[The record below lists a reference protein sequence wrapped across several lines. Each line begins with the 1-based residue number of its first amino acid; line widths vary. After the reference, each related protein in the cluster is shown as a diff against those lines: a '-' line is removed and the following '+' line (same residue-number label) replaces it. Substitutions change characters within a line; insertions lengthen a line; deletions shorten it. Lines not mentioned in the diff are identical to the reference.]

1 MNQKSYT
8 HGPSLIPLLGET
20 IGDNLRNTFR
30 KYPDRD
36 ALVSVHQD
44 YKASYKEFWEQVTT
58 VAKAFLALSVQ
69 KGDRVGIWSPNRYE
83 WVLIQYATAR
93 IGAILVNINPAYRTA
108 ELAYALNQSGVSVL
122 VSALVFKGSDYRSMI
137 DEVKVLCEELR
148 KTIYLDADWV
158 SFLELAKTITDEEL
172 DLIENKLQFDEP
184 INIQYTSGTTGFP
197 KGVTLSHYNILNNG
211 YFVGQ
216 RLKY

>member
-8 HGPSLIPLLGET
+8 HGPSMTPLLGET
-20 IGDNLRNTFR
+20 IGDNLRNTCR

-44 YKASYKEFWEQVTT
+44 YKVPYKEFWEQVTK
-58 VAKAFLALSVQ
+58 VAKAFIALNVQ
-69 KGDRVGIWSPNRYE
+69 KGDRLGIWSPNRYE

-122 VSALVFKGSDYRSMI
+122 VSALKFKGSDYRSH
-137 DEVKVLCEELR
+137 DQR
-148 KTIYLDADWV
+148 
-158 SFLELAKTITDEEL
+158 S
-172 DLIENKLQFDEP
+172 
-184 INIQYTSGTTGFP
+184 
-197 KGVTLSHYNILNNG
+197 KGIV
-211 YFVGQ
+211 
-216 RLKY
+216 